1 MVTRD
6 EFVKAIAGDIDELP
20 NCDWLFS
27 PVKLRNILMEHINFD
42 EYRDVI
48 DEMWDL
54 SYVFACFANFFLF
67 VSDKDAPRG
76 IGCNFPPF
84 GVEIVDLD
92 IVYITQ

>member
-48 DEMWDL
+48 DEM
-54 SYVFACFANFFLF
+54 
-67 VSDKDAPRG
+67 
-76 IGCNFPPF
+76 
-84 GVEIVDLD
+84 
-92 IVYITQ
+92 